1 MSKRNQLITL
11 TNLVKSILE
20 TDVHTRN
27 SDSYLYLK
35 VVEHIAAQKGLDLDK
50 ISVPYFL
57 QNINDLGFPPMKSV
71 NRCRRKLQREYPD
84 LRGCG
89 AVEEARAENEMEY
102 IGYSRSVI

>member
-1 MSKRNQLITL
+1 MSKRNHLVVL
-11 TNLVKSILE
+11 TKLVKSILE

-35 VVEHIAAQKGLDLDK
+35 VIEHIAAQKHLDLDD
-50 ISVPYFL
+50 ISVKYFM

-71 NRCRRKLQREYPD
+71 NRCRRKLQRDYPE

-89 AVEEARAENEMEY
+89 AVEDARAENEKEY